1 MATPGPQPLTYNEIV
16 TVVYDLIGVDGGY
29 LGNFT
34 YAKHDRFWRQV
45 AGLHVDTASNAPTR
59 QCFEDTLGSVDA
71 ATQAAALRELLGLY
85 PPLDRP
91 DPENPRFRSAVTHDK
106 ILGWISRLE
115 TGTATVGV
123 ALASP
128 SDLVR
133 RALNDADA
141 LMASSGPQSAVDR
154 VHTALH
160 GYLHSLCDEE
170 GIVVS
175 GDRPTLN
182 QLFRALRD
190 NHSALKNL
198 GSREEDIRKMLGSM
212 ATILDVLN
220 PIRNNASVAHPNDDL
235 VGPAEAVLVI
245 NLVRTMLGYL
255 EQRRAQNSK

>member
-1 MATPGPQPLTYNEIV
+1 MAATPPQPLTYSEIG
-16 TVVYDLIGVDGGY
+16 TIVYDWIGVDGGY
-29 LGNFT
+29 LGDFT
-34 YAKHDRFWRQV
+34 YAKHDRFWRQL
-45 AGLHVDTASNAPTR
+45 AGLHVDTASNSPTR
-59 QCFEDTLGSVDA
+59 QCFEDTLASVDPG
-71 ATQAAALRELLGLY
+71 TQAAALREILVLY
-85 PPLDRP
+85 PPLDEP
-91 DPENPRFRSAVTHDK
+91 DPENPRFRSAATHTK

-128 SDLVR
+128 SGLVQ

-141 LMASSGPQSAVDR
+141 LLASSGPQSAVDR

-160 GYLHSLCDEE
+160 GYLHSLCEE
-170 GIVVS
+170 ENIVVG

-182 QLFRALRD
+182 QLFKALRD
-190 NHSALKNL
+190 NHSALANL
-198 GSREEDIRKMLGSM
+198 GSREDDIRKMLGSM

-220 PIRNNASVAHPNDDL
+220 PIRNNASVAHPNEDL

-255 EQRRAQNSK
+255 EQRRVQNSR